1 MAQADRPDRWCA
13 RTLYGRVVM
22 VSACGGHGFKFGAWR
37 PSWAA
42 KALTEEIPFDKAA
55 DHMAGL
61 DQPIPA
67 K

>member
-1 MAQADRPDRWCA
+1 MVRKDIIRPRRDGERL
-13 RTLYGRVVM
+13 RRPRLQIR
-22 VSACGGHGFKFGAWR
+22 R
-37 PSWAA
+37 RPPSWAA
-42 KALTEEIPFDKAA
+42 KALAEEIPFDKAA